1 MKRRNFLALG
11 SLVALPPP
19 SRALTNDILAAIRK
33 LPVVDSH
40 EHLIPES
47 ERLRQKV
54 DFFTLAGHYAIND
67 VISAGLPEE
76 AQQLVRDEEAPMTKR
91 WDAFEPYW
99 EHARFTGYGQALRI
113 AIRDVYGFPEISGAS
128 LPRIN
133 EAIRAWNKP
142 GLYDAVLRKKGGIR
156 YAIVDDYWNPAP
168 VKPETDLFVPARKF
182 DQYIM
187 PSGPKSLAQ
196 LEQLTGIAVTSL
208 AGLKQAMEKSFEQS
222 LAIGMVTVKSTVA
235 YARELGFAEV
245 SEADASRDFERMA
258 GGKVEMPE
266 GFRARRERPFRK
278 LEDHLFHHLCR
289 LAEEHGM
296 PFQIHTGIL
305 AGNGAFI
312 HNTRPVGLTN
322 LFYLY
327 PRVKF
332 DLLHISYPYTG
343 ELASMA
349 KLFPNVHID
358 FTWAHII
365 SPGVSR
371 RALHEFLDT
380 VPVNKIF
387 GFGGDYR
394 YPELSY
400 AHLVMARGNIA
411 RVLAERVED
420 GIFSEAEAL
429 RVARLLLHDNAARV
443 FPKAA

>member
-11 SLVALPPP
+11 SLAALPLR
-19 SRALTNDILAAIRK
+19 SKALEADLLAATKK

-40 EHLIPES
+40 EHIIPES
-47 ERLRQKV
+47 ERLKQRV

-76 AQQLVRDEEAPMTKR
+76 AQKLVRDQDAPMAKR
-91 WDAFEPYW
+91 WEAFAPYW

-113 AIRDVYGFPEISGAS
+113 AIRDVYGIHEISAAR
-128 LPRIN
+128 LPAIN
-133 EAIRAWNKP
+133 EAIAAWNKP
-142 GLYDAVLRKKGGIR
+142 GLYDAILRRKGNIQ

-168 VKPETDLFVPARKF
+168 VKHETDLFVPARKF

-187 PSGPKSLAQ
+187 PSGPKSLDR
-196 LEQLTGIAVTSL
+196 LEQLTGVTVSSL
-208 AGLKQAMEKSFEQS
+208 PALKRAMEKSFEQS
-222 LAIGMVTVKSTVA
+222 LAIGMVTVKSTIA

-245 SEADASRDFERMA
+245 SDADAARDFERMA

-266 GFRARRERPFRK
+266 GFRSRRERPFRM
-278 LEDHLFHHLCR
+278 LEDHMFHHLCR
-289 LAEEHGM
+289 LAVEHRK

-327 PRVKF
+327 PEVNF
-332 DLLHISYPYTG
+332 DLFHIAYPYTG

-365 SPGVSR
+365 APTVSR

-387 GFGGDYR
+387 GYGGDYR

-400 AHLVMARGNIA
+400 AHLVMARKNIA
-411 RVLAERVED
+411 RVLSERVED
-420 GIFSEAEAL
+420 GVHTEDEAL
-429 RVARLLLHDNAARV
+429 QIGRLLLHDNAMRV
-443 FPKAA
+443 FPRAS